1 MKKETMYLD
10 YINNFLTVERF
21 AEYYDI
27 SEDEANDIIEL
38 GRLRFEKYFNVKIND
53 MKLQPLNK
61 AFTVTVKE
69 IKTCYEQGRKVY
81 IRVNKTKKTLSL
93 GYNGLFYPC
102 IDLLIK
108 NKLIVLDDT
117 IFTIDEKNKITGKY
131 QDFVF
136 IAGEYYNEIEL

>member
-1 MKKETMYLD
+1 
-10 YINNFLTVERF
+10 
-21 AEYYDI
+21 
-27 SEDEANDIIEL
+27 
-38 GRLRFEKYFNVKIND
+38 

-69 IKTCYEQGRKVY
+69 IKTRHEQGRKVY
-81 IRVNKTKKTLSL
+81 IRINKTKKTLSL